1 MKVAIIGSGISGIT
15 CAHFLAKAGVDTH
28 LFEANN
34 YFGGHTATV
43 DVEVNNKAFAIDTGF
58 IVYNNRTYP
67 NFLKLLDAWG
77 VSKQDTEMSFSV
89 KNEYTG
95 LEYNG
100 NSINKLFA
108 QRKNIVSAEF
118 LRLVY
123 EIVKFNRIGRDRL
136 ASGQISAQ
144 LTLEQ
149 LIKEHNFKQAFVE
162 NYLLPMGAAIWS
174 SSLENML
181 SFPADFFL
189 SFFENHGLLNVS
201 NRPQWYVIPGGSR
214 EYIKKFF
221 SQYQGQAYLETPISK
236 VKREQ
241 DGKGVVLSFAND
253 REDESFDRVIF
264 ATHSD
269 QALAL
274 IENPTAEEQQVL
286 GDIEYR
292 DNEVILHHDT
302 SLLPS
307 NQRAWASWNYNL
319 YDKNHEQATVT
330 YNMNILQSIK
340 ADTTFCVTLNSRALI
355 DPDKILGQYRYAHP
369 QFNRASIQAQKQRQL
384 VSGLNQTHFCGA
396 YWYNGFHED
405 GVRSAL
411 DVCREMGIATHG

>member
-1 MKVAIIGSGISGIT
+1 MKVAIVGSGISGIT
-15 CAHFLAKAGVDTH
+15 CAHYLAKAGIDTH
-28 LFEANN
+28 LFEAND

-43 DVEVNNKAFAIDTGF
+43 DVEANGRQYAIDTGF
-58 IVYNNRTYP
+58 IVFNNRTYP
-67 NFLKLLDAWG
+67 NFLRLLKSWG
-77 VSKQDTEMSFSV
+77 IEKQETEMSFSV

-108 QRKNIVSAEF
+108 QRKNLVSAEF

-123 EIVKFNRIGRDRL
+123 EIVKFNRIGRERL
-136 ASGQISAQ
+136 ANGQISAQ

-149 LIKEHNFKQAFVE
+149 LIREHNFKQAFVE

-214 EYIKKFF
+214 EYVKKFID
-221 SQYQGQAYLETPISK
+221 QYTGQAHLNTPIHK
-236 VKREQ
+236 VTRLA
-241 DGKGVVLSFAND
+241 DGKGVQLSFGD
-253 REDESFDRVIF
+253 HRPDETFDRVIM

-269 QALAL
+269 QALKL
-274 IENPTAEEQQVL
+274 IDDPTSEEQQVL

-302 SLLPS
+302 DLLPRS
-307 NQRAWASWNYNL
+307 KRAWASWNYNL
-319 YDKNHEQATVT
+319 YDKNHDQATVT

-340 ADTTFCVTLNSRALI
+340 ADTTFCVTLNSRPMI
-355 DPDKILGQYRYAHP
+355 NPDKILGQYRYAHP
-369 QFNRASIQAQKQRQL
+369 QFNRASIGAQKQRKL
-384 VSGLNQTHFCGA
+384 VSGRNQTHFCGA

-411 DVCREMGIATHG
+411 DVCQELGVATDD